1 MASDKVITITED
13 NFTSTIAEG
22 VTLVDFWAPWCGPCR
37 MLAPVIDKVADTIGD
52 DANVAKCNT
61 DEAGSVATQFGIQSI
76 PTLLIFKDGAEVE
89 RLMGAAQREA
99 DLVTKIKS
107 HI

>member
-13 NFTSTIAEG
+13 NFQSTIAEG

-37 MLAPVIDKVADTIGD
+37 MLAPVIDKVADAIGD
-52 DANVAKCNT
+52 DAKVAKCNT
-61 DEAGSVATQFGIQSI
+61 DEAGSIAQTYGIASI
-76 PTLLIFKDGAEVE
+76 PTLLVFKDGEKVDT
-89 RLMGAAQREA
+89 LVGAAQSEA
-99 DLVTKIKS
+99 GLVEKIKS

>member
-37 MLAPVIDKVADTIGD
+37 MLAPVIDKVADAIGG

-61 DEAGSVATQFGIQSI
+61 DEAGSVATKFGIQSI
-76 PTLLIFKDGAEVE
+76 PTLLIFKDGEEVE

-99 DLVTKIKS
+99 ELVTKIKN